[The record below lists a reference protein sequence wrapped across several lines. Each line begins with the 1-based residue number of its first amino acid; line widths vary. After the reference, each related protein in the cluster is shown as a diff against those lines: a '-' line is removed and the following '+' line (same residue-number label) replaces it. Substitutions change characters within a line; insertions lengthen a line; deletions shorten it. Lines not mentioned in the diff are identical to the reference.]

1 MEEKNV
7 TKISLSTFLLVLAII
22 AIIVMG
28 IFIYKLNNDKNT
40 EIQKSTELQAQVNT
54 LKTQNNNLSGTI
66 NTLQENRSN
75 EITNTTI
82 SEKNEE
88 NNLNN
93 TIEERISLEYNKNFS
108 NSVYNKLDTGT
119 NIIVPIWAY
128 RNYSEVT
135 INKNHEAFWN
145 NQGNDTFPETS
156 NTKVAS
162 NVVNAWYC
170 PLGQDI
176 ESNGCLLF
184 LKENGSVTYI
194 RFYLDNSPTGNQF
207 VNVTE
212 EKTLKEISNISNVL
226 VIEDG
231 FYGALFIKED
241 GTTVTVSPTKLDEL
255 TNPK

>member
-7 TKISLSTFLLVLAII
+7 AKISLSTFLLIIAII
-22 AIIVMG
+22 AIVIMG
-28 IFIYKLNNDKNT
+28 VFIYKLNNDKT
-40 EIQKSTELQAQVNT
+40 VEVQKSTELQAQVNS
-54 LKTQNNNLSGTI
+54 LKTQNNSLNSTI
-66 NTLQENRSN
+66 TTLQENSSN
-75 EITNTTI
+75 EITTTTVTEK
-82 SEKNEE
+82 SEED
-88 NNLNN
+88 NLNN
-93 TIEERISLEYNKNFS
+93 NIEKNVAEYNKNFS
-108 NSVYNKLDTGT
+108 NSVFNKLNTGT

-128 RNYSEVT
+128 RNYSEIT

-184 LKENGSVTYI
+184 LKENGNVTYI
-194 RFYLDNSPTGNQF
+194 RFYLDNSSTGNQF

-212 EKTLKEISNISNVL
+212 EKTLNEISRISNVL

-241 GTTVTVSPTKLDEL
+241 GTTVPVSLTKLDEL

>member
-1 MEEKNV
+1 MEEKR
-7 TKISLSTFLLVLAII
+7 TIKISLSTFFLILS
-22 AIIVMG
+22 IIVIVVMG
-28 IFIYKLNNDKNT
+28 VFVYKLNNDKKI
-40 EIQKSTELQAQVNT
+40 EIQKSTELQAKINT
-54 LKTQNNNLSGTI
+54 LIQKHNLSDEI
-66 NTLQENRSN
+66 NTLQENSSN
-75 EITNTTI
+75 EITNTTA
-82 SEKNEE
+82 SEKSEE

-93 TIEERISLEYNKNFS
+93 NNEKNIALEYNKNFS
-108 NSVYNKLDTGT
+108 KSVFNKLNKET
-119 NIIVPIWAY
+119 NIIIPIWAY
-128 RNYSEVT
+128 RNYSEIT
-135 INKNHEAFWN
+135 INKKHEAFWN

-156 NTKVAS
+156 NNKVAS

-194 RFYLDNSPTGNQF
+194 RFYLDNSSNGNQF

-212 EKTLKEISNISNVL
+212 EKTLNEISNISNVL

-241 GTTVTVSPTKLDEL
+241 GTTVPVSLTKLDQL
-255 TNPK
+255 TDQK

>member
-1 MEEKNV
+1 MEEKKV
-7 TKISLSTFLLVLAII
+7 TKISLSTFFLILAII

-28 IFIYKLNNDKNT
+28 IFIYNLNNDRTT
-40 EIQKSTELQAQVNT
+40 EIQKSTELQAQINT
-54 LKTQNNNLSGTI
+54 LKTKNNNLNGTL
-66 NTLQENRSN
+66 NTLQENSSN
-75 EITNTTI
+75 EITDTAV
-82 SEKNEE
+82 SEKSEE

-93 TIEERISLEYNKNFS
+93 NNEESISSEYNKNFS
-108 NSVYNKLDTGT
+108 NSVYNSLNTGS
-119 NIIVPIWAY
+119 NIIIPIWAY
-128 RNYSEVT
+128 CDYSEVT

-184 LKENGSVTYI
+184 LKENGNVTYI
-194 RFYLDNSPTGNQF
+194 RFYLDNSSTENQF
-207 VNVTE
+207 VNATE
-212 EKTLKEISNISNVL
+212 EKTLNEISNISNVL

-241 GTTVTVSPTKLDEL
+241 GTTLPVSLTKLDEL

>member
-1 MEEKNV
+1 MEEKNA
-7 TKISLSTFLLVLAII
+7 TKISLSTFFLILAII
-22 AIIVMG
+22 AIIIMG
-28 IFIYKLNNDKNT
+28 IFIYKLNNDKT
-40 EIQKSTELQAQVNT
+40 AEFQKSTELQAEVNT
-54 LKTQNNNLSGTI
+54 LKTQNYNLSGTI
-66 NTLQENRSN
+66 NTLQGNSSN
-75 EITNTTI
+75 EITNNTV
-82 SEKNEE
+82 SEKSEE

-93 TIEERISLEYNKNFS
+93 NIEESIALEYNKNFS
-108 NSVYNKLDTGT
+108 NSVYSKLNTGT
-119 NIIVPIWAY
+119 NIIVPIWVY

-176 ESNGCLLF
+176 KSNGCLLF

-194 RFYLDNSPTGNQF
+194 RFYLENSSTGNQF

-212 EKTLKEISNISNVL
+212 EKTLNEISKISNVL

-241 GTTVTVSPTKLDEL
+241 GTTMPVSLTKLDEL
-255 TNPK
+255 TSQK

>member
-1 MEEKNV
+1 MEEKNA
-7 TKISLSTFLLVLAII
+7 TKISLSTFLLIIAII
-22 AIIVMG
+22 AIVVMG
-28 IFIYKLNNDKNT
+28 VFIYKLNNDKT
-40 EIQKSTELQAQVNT
+40 AEIQKSAELQAQVNS
-54 LKTQNNNLSGTI
+54 LKNQNNNLSGTI
-66 NTLQENRSN
+66 NTLQENGSN
-75 EITNTTI
+75 EVTNNTVAEK
-82 SEKNEE
+82 SEK

-93 TIEERISLEYNKNFS
+93 NVEKSVAEYNKNFS
-108 NSVYNKLDTGT
+108 NSVFNQLNTGT

-128 RNYSEVT
+128 RNYSELT

-184 LKENGSVTYI
+184 LKENGNVTYI
-194 RFYLDNSPTGNQF
+194 RFYLDNSSTGNQF

-212 EKTLKEISNISNVL
+212 EKTLNEISKISNVL

-241 GTTVTVSPTKLDEL
+241 GTTVPVSLTKLDEL

>member
-7 TKISLSTFLLVLAII
+7 AKISLSTFLLIIAII
-22 AIIVMG
+22 AIVIMG
-28 IFIYKLNNDKNT
+28 VFIYKLNNDKT
-40 EIQKSTELQAQVNT
+40 VEVQKSTELQAQVNS
-54 LKTQNNNLSGTI
+54 LKTQNNSLNSTI
-66 NTLQENRSN
+66 TTLQENSSN
-75 EITNTTI
+75 EITTTTVTEK
-82 SEKNEE
+82 SEED
-88 NNLNN
+88 NLNN
-93 TIEERISLEYNKNFS
+93 NIEKNVAEYNKNFS
-108 NSVYNKLDTGT
+108 NSVFNKLNTGT

-128 RNYSEVT
+128 RNYSEIT

-184 LKENGSVTYI
+184 LKENGNVTYI
-194 RFYLDNSPTGNQF
+194 RFYLDNSSTGNQF

-212 EKTLKEISNISNVL
+212 EKTLNEISKISNVL

-241 GTTVTVSPTKLDEL
+241 GTTVPVSLTKLDEL